1 MKTDMHMDVTLP
13 VFPGMLQSVQTKEI
27 VADHLMQAVD
37 GAVHPALDDVAV
49 VQQQIMGH
57 AGGTP
62 YARCEPILVEALR
75 IRLKQIRRVWV
86 FFCFSGPLNVRL
98 PSNSGAGFPWIK
110 TDRSSASCF

>member
-37 GAVHPALDDVAV
+37 GAAHPALDDVAV

-57 AGGTP
+57 AGCTP
-62 YARCEPILVEALR
+62 YARREKIHVEAVR
-75 IRLKQIRRVWV
+75 IRLKQISRAWV
-86 FFCFSGPLNVRL
+86 CFY
-98 PSNSGAGFPWIK
+98 F
-110 TDRSSASCF
+110 